1 MSKVVVKW
9 FLISGG
15 YLLIAAIV
23 VLSVPQYLQRPV
35 ALIVFSG
42 ALLVSLNVLSQPAGL
57 TWFLPLFYL
66 KLLVSHLP
74 KEEPYRPA

>member
-42 ALLVSLNVLSQPAGL
+42 ALLVSLYVLSQPAGL